1 MDDKIDFEAEVRSS
15 SFIPHLQGETKDAI
29 IAELIDALDRDGK
42 LPDRDEALKA
52 VMDREATM
60 STGLENGVALPHG
73 KSMTVPKLVAAFG
86 LKPEGVDFKAL
97 DGQPSKL
104 FVLVVT
110 AVTQASQHIQFLGEL
125 GRALMCPAVRE
136 KLLEVETI
144 GGVADVLTET

>member
-1 MDDKIDFEAEVRSS
+1 MDDRIDFEAQVRSS
-15 SFIPHLQGETKDAI
+15 SFILHLQGDTKDAI
-29 IAELIDALDRDGK
+29 IGELIDALNRDGK
-42 LPDRDEALKA
+42 LPDRDEALKV

-97 DGQPSKL
+97 DGNPSNL
-104 FVLVVT
+104 FILVVSP
-110 AVTQASQHIQFLGEL
+110 VTHALQHIQFLAEL
-125 GRALMCPAVRE
+125 GRALMCPAVCE
-136 KLLEVETI
+136 KLLAVETI

>member
-1 MDDKIDFEAEVRSS
+1 MDDRIDFEAEVRSS
-15 SFIPHLQGETKDAI
+15 TFIPRLQGDTKDSI
-29 IAELIDALDRDGK
+29 IAELIDALERDGK
-42 LPDRDEALKA
+42 LPDRDEAFKA

-73 KSMTVPKLVAAFG
+73 KSTTVPKLVAAFG

-97 DGQPSKL
+97 DGQPSHL
-104 FVLVVT
+104 FVLVVS
-110 AVTQASQHIQFLGEL
+110 AVTRASEHIQFLGEL